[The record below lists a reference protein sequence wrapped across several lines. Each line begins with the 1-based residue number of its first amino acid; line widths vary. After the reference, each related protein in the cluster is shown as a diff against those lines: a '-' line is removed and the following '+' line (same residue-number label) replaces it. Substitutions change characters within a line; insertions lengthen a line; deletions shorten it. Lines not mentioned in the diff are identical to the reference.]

1 MLIQLEQIHFAYPS
15 GVQALNGIT
24 MAIRPGETI
33 GLVGEN
39 GSGKSTLARHLNGLL
54 RPNAGR
60 VLVGDWLTTEHSPAQ
75 LARRVAYVFQNPDEQ
90 LFRRRVWDEVAF
102 GPQNL
107 GYSTNEVR
115 EQVEQALALLALE
128 DLSNI
133 NPRDLGYSS
142 RRRVA
147 VASAVAMNTP
157 VLVFDE
163 PTAGL
168 DHGELAGL
176 GQAITWFHQR
186 GKTAMLISHDLDFLA
201 ENVKR
206 LVLMRQ
212 GKVVLDASAA
222 EFFGQKGLL
231 EHAGLVPPQMV
242 RLSQSLGQPEP
253 GLTVEEV
260 LGNLGQ
266 EQSIR

>member
-1 MLIQLEQIHFAYPS
+1 
-15 GVQALNGIT
+15 
-24 MAIRPGETI
+24 
-33 GLVGEN
+33 
-39 GSGKSTLARHLNGLL
+39 
-54 RPNAGR
+54 
-60 VLVGDWLTTEHSPAQ
+60 
-75 LARRVAYVFQNPDEQ
+75 
-90 LFRRRVWDEVAF
+90 
-102 GPQNL
+102 
-107 GYSTNEVR
+107 
-115 EQVEQALALLALE
+115 
-128 DLSNI
+128 
-133 NPRDLGYSS
+133 
-142 RRRVA
+142 
-147 VASAVAMNTP
+147 MNTP

-176 GQAITWFHQR
+176 GQAITWLHQH

-201 ENVKR
+201 ENVER